1 MFEDCWQAALKV
13 WGELSAEAREEL
25 EQNDL
30 ELIDLYNELVL
41 KFH

>member
-13 WGELSAEAREEL
+13 WGGLSPEEREEL

-41 KFH
+41 QFH